1 MSMSAADA
9 RRWVGQFEAAE
20 QADRDE
26 RRRQGARPEQ
36 SIALSLSLLAAAQ
49 LAAGDRTLIDPRR
62 DEEDEAVR
70 VVWDRLR
77 SRLRP

>member
-1 MSMSAADA
+1 MAMTAADVG
-9 RRWVGQFEAAE
+9 RWISNFEAAA

-26 RRRQGARPEQ
+26 KRRQGAHPEQ
-36 SIALSLSLLAAAQ
+36 SIALSLSLLEAAQ

-62 DEEDEAVR
+62 DEEQEAVR

-77 SRLRP
+77 SRLRS

>member
-1 MSMSAADA
+1 MSAADA